1 MAGKKIIILVA
12 PTGNQKD
19 VPGSHVPVTPDEI
32 AEESFR
38 CYKAGAAV
46 VHIHARDPKTRLA
59 SGDMK
64 IFGESIR
71 KIKEKSDILVQT
83 TTSLG
88 LKQDPATGKW
98 VWHSS
103 EERMG
108 LLTIDPPQDLLS
120 CAMGSWEFIHPEGGQ
135 GNPSTQINGYDF
147 MKTNISNMVKKNI
160 PWEMEIA
167 DTGFLQNAKKLADDG
182 AFDGKANNFWL
193 DYVMGF
199 GGMPATPRQLIHM
212 VEEGQRLFPQAPWET
227 NATGRDQFRMNI
239 LGAAMGCDIVRVGFE
254 DSVWLPDGKQAKNNY
269 EQVAAMTD
277 LALKLGREIAT
288 PAEAWEMLG
297 GSQRARAA

>member
-1 MAGKKIIILVA
+1 MAGKKLIILVA

-64 IFGESIR
+64 IFGQSIR
-71 KIKEKSDILVQT
+71 RIKEKSDILVQT

-88 LKQDPATGKW
+88 LKQDLVTGKW

-135 GNPSTQINGYDF
+135 GNPTTQINGYEF
-147 MKTNISNMVKKNI
+147 MKNNISNMIKRISRGRWKSPI
-160 PWEMEIA
+160 
-167 DTGFLQNAKKLADDG
+167 LASCR
-182 AFDGKANNFWL
+182 
-193 DYVMGF
+193 
-199 GGMPATPRQLIHM
+199 TPGSLPRTACSMARQTTSGSITSWAS
-212 VEEGQRLFPQAPWET
+212 EACR
-227 NATGRDQFRMNI
+227 RR
-239 LGAAMGCDIVRVGFE
+239 RV
-254 DSVWLPDGKQAKNNY
+254 SWS
-269 EQVAAMTD
+269 
-277 LALKLGREIAT
+277 I
-288 PAEAWEMLG
+288 
-297 GSQRARAA
+297 

>member
-1 MAGKKIIILVA
+1 MAGKKLIILVA

-19 VPGSHVPVTPDEI
+19 VRGSHVPVTPEEI
-32 AEESFR
+32 AEEAFR
-38 CYKAGAAV
+38 CWKAGAAV

-64 IFGESIR
+64 IFGDSIR
-71 KIKEKSDILVQT
+71 RIKEKCDVLVQT

-88 LKQDPATGKW
+88 LKQDPASGKW

-108 LLTIDPPQDLLS
+108 LLAIDPPQDLLS

-135 GNPSTQINGYDF
+135 SEPTTQVNGYEF
-147 MKTNISNMVKKNI
+147 MKRNIGSMVQKNL

-167 DTGFLQNAKKLADDG
+167 DTGFLQNARRLADDG
-182 AFDGKANNFWL
+182 VFDGNAKNFWL

-199 GGMPATPRQLIHM
+199 GGMPATARQLM
-212 VEEGQRLFPQAPWET
+212 FMAEEGHRLFPQAKWET
-227 NATGRDQFRMNI
+227 NATGRDQFPMNI

-254 DSVWLPDGKQAKNNY
+254 DSVWLPDGKQAKNNF
-269 EQVAAMTD
+269 EQVEAMAD
-277 LALKLGREIAT
+277 LAVKLGRDIAT
-288 PAEAWEMLG
+288 PAEAWEILG
-297 GSQRARAA
+297 GSQRVAGA